1 MPEAITPT
9 FDQPVQLFL
18 CVCSGSLPSAAR
30 PPTEPNLT
38 FYKLT
43 NSNLYPLID
52 YHLTSRQTSVGV
64 NWLPNGGE
72 RVSIFAEYTWGQSI
86 PTYFM

>member
-1 MPEAITPT
+1 V
-9 FDQPVQLFL
+9 F
-18 CVCSGSLPSAAR
+18 R
-30 PPTEPNLT
+30 PRYQALRALRLNLT

-72 RVSIFAEYTWGQSI
+72 RVSIFAECTRGQSI